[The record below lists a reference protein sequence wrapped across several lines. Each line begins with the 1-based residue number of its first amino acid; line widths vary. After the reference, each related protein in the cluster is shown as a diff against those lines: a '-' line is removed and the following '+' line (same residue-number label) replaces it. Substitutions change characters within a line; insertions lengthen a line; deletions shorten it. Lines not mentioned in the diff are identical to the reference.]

1 MKVSHPARVAFLSL
15 AASPFQTGRLMAAAA
30 TVLPGARPYA
40 HDLKIADSNS
50 APASGA
56 FAFLSTTQCMG
67 AKAPA
72 ALNMKVFCLDMQ
84 VAELGSTLAGKSA
97 GTTALSR
104 RHL

>member
-1 MKVSHPARVAFLSL
+1 MKVSCPDRVAFLSL
-15 AASPFQTGRLMAAAA
+15 SAIPFQTDRFRVPAV
-30 TVLPGARPYA
+30 TVPLGARPYA
-40 HDLKIADSNS
+40 HKLQIADSNS

-72 ALNMKVFCLDMQ
+72 ALNMKVFCLNMQ
-84 VAELGSTLAGKSA
+84 VAENGSKLACRFA